1 METHNFY
8 LLEISYVG
16 RYLCLWNETSRE
28 IKMRSMLLLVLLLC
42 HTTIVQS
49 SEKTDNDWKTLL
61 STNKLPYD
69 DQAYCF
75 EDEKEKIFGVN
86 PDLRVRLAS
95 VSKLVTSLWSLDVLG
110 ANFRYKTR
118 LFIKDNNLHI
128 EGSSDPFMG
137 NEKMY
142 FLLSQLN
149 TLGYTHF
156 DKITF
161 DKNFVVFPNAQGH
174 IEEHPVITP
183 EIIEQNL
190 KNYFNTASWSPAMK
204 KDYARVQSLAGK
216 DRMKKEV
223 LFDVPEVEAIGNNP
237 FDEDGEARILTLS
250 SPPLYKYLKEMNVES
265 NNYVAQM
272 LFLQLGGENYFISY
286 MVEHFRLGTKTLQF
300 YSGSGLPTMIDNA
313 RYDNYATCDSM
324 LMLIKALK
332 KNIEEQGLKLEDI
345 VAVPGNDQGTFS
357 NRIFP
362 ADYKNAFMAK
372 SGTLMHTSTLA
383 GAMSTKSGFSF
394 YGIFNQSTDIEGS
407 KRVQNMMVQSIMT
420 ELGGPKAFN
429 YKVEP
434 FDPYGEDNVKNLFKL
449 RSEFLPVENN
459 LY

>member
-1 METHNFY
+1 
-8 LLEISYVG
+8 
-16 RYLCLWNETSRE
+16 
-28 IKMRSMLLLVLLLC
+28 MRSLIFLVLLLAALLANSF
-42 HTTIVQS
+42 TLFA
-49 SEKTDNDWKTLL
+49 SEKTDEDWKSFL

-69 DQAYCF
+69 NQAYCY
-75 EDEKEKIFGVN
+75 EDDHDKIFGVN

-95 VSKLVTSLWSLDVLG
+95 VSKLVTSLWSLNVLG
-110 ANFRYKTR
+110 ANFRYKTK
-118 LFIKDNNLHI
+118 LYIKDKVLHF
-128 EGSSDPFMG
+128 EGSDDPFMG
-137 NEKMY
+137 NEKIY

-149 TLGYTHF
+149 SLGYTHF

-183 EIIEQNL
+183 ESITKNL
-190 KNYFNTASWSPAMK
+190 MTYFNTASWTSAMK
-204 KDYARVQSLAGK
+204 KDYARVQALAGSS
-216 DRMKKEV
+216 RMKKEV
-223 LFDVPEVEAIGNNP
+223 VFDVSEIEPVGNNP
-237 FDEDGEARILTLS
+237 FDQDEEVRKLTLS
-250 SPPLYKYLKEMNVES
+250 SPPLYRYLKEMNVES

-272 LFLQLGGENYFISY
+272 LYLQLGGEKYFISY
-286 MVEHFRLGTKTLQF
+286 MVENFRIGTKTLRF
-300 YSGSGLPTMIDNA
+300 FSGSGLPTMIDNI

-332 KNIEEQGLKLEDI
+332 KSIEDQGLTLEDI

-394 YGIFNQSTDIEGS
+394 YGIFNQSTNIVGS
-407 KRVQNMMVQSIMT
+407 KRVQNLMVKSIMT
-420 ELGGPKAFN
+420 ELGGPKVFN

-434 FDPYGEDNVKNLFKL
+434 FDPYGEDVKNLFKA